1 MGVYWVVEG
10 RCVHPLCVSQQFIGR
25 PDRGTR
31 CWFYEKEDAADEFL
45 KHSESRQRRCPD
57 CRRPIARRHF
67 RKIRK
72 EVHA

>member
-10 RCVHPLCVSQQFIGR
+10 CCVHPLCVSQQFPDR
-25 PDRGTR
+25 RDRGTQL
-31 CWFYEKEDAADEFL
+31 WMYDNEQAADEFL
-45 KHSESRQRRCPD
+45 RTSAIWERRCPD